1 MTIRASKAVLIYV
14 ETGSV
19 EAMAKALGHAEYNE
33 ALLAR
38 YLPRPIVEFF
48 RERWI
53 RLFQTGVILEALKGS
68 PYRFRAAAFSS
79 ASEMDEF
86 LKNHAIRTI
95 ALDPNVASELNGPE
109 VVFGLDVEILT
120 LLASLCAA
128 VNSSKNAVNPIALY
142 WTKLARR
149 LFAYIESP
157 QCMRHDIRDLLVKAH
172 ERIDVSLVRG
182 VLHA

>member
-1 MTIRASKAVLIYV
+1 MIYV

-19 EAMAKALGHAEYNE
+19 EAMSKALGHSQYSET
-33 ALLAR
+33 LLAS

-79 ASEMDEF
+79 AGEMDEF
-86 LKNHAIRTI
+86 LKNHALRTI
-95 ALDPNVASELNGPE
+95 AIDSASRSDETSSSE
-109 VVFGLDVEILT
+109 IKFGLDVEILT

-128 VNSSKNAVNPIALY
+128 IDIATTSVNPIAAY
-142 WTKLARR
+142 WAKVARK

-157 QCMRHDIRDLLVKAH
+157 QCARHDIKVLLSKAQKQ
-172 ERIDVSLVRG
+172 IDASLVAG
-182 VLHA
+182 ALHA